1 MHPQLAAIV
10 ADFERARSR
19 MHRIATATPEERWA
33 ARPDPARWSVAECI
47 AHLNLTS
54 RAYIPL
60 LRDAFSMHPAA
71 AAASQHYRRDPVGA
85 LIGTLSGPMPRIGR
99 FRFGRVKTKP
109 EFVPSAALA
118 RAIVVAEFETLQD
131 EQIAIT
137 RDAAGRPLEKI
148 RIT

>member
-71 AAASQHYRRDPVGA
+71 AADGPKRATVPGGRLHY
-85 LIGTLSGPMPRIGR
+85 
-99 FRFGRVKTKP
+99 
-109 EFVPSAALA
+109 AAVQFPA
-118 RAIVVAEFETLQD
+118 
-131 EQIAIT
+131 
-137 RDAAGRPLEKI
+137 AAGRTASPI
-148 RIT
+148 NA